1 MLRGVAKV
9 AHENLTKDLVEELG
23 AFPIH
28 DRIDPHL
35 TLKRWFELDKK
46 GMEEV
51 YAVLDLFM
59 TSHTQSDYRLYGLN
73 NFGDGVIYVDVDPS
87 LEMSKTVKD
96 LLIALRTVSG
106 MTFEEVDAIEDDFHA
121 TLAMRSLKP
130 FDFNKTMEYL
140 KTKNQLDFEMK
151 FDNIA
156 ILKKEGEKWIP
167 EHVWELGP

>member
-1 MLRGVAKV
+1 
-9 AHENLTKDLVEELG
+9 
-23 AFPIH
+23 
-28 DRIDPHL
+28 
-35 TLKRWFELDKK
+35 
-46 GMEEV
+46 MEEV

-73 NFGDGVIYVDVDPS
+73 NFGDVAIYIDVDPS
-87 LEMSKTVKD
+87 PEMSRTVKD
-96 LLIALRTVSG
+96 LLSALHDVQD
-106 MTFEEVDAIEDDFHA
+106 MTFDEVDSIEDDFHA

-130 FDFNKTMEYL
+130 FDFNETWEYL
-140 KTKNQLDFEMK
+140 KTKKQLDFAMK